1 MNYSLL
7 TTNRARERWLV
18 DSVLALSASIN
29 SSNREGAAKCSLEEL
44 DLTACDMISDADE
57 ADFEPMDEDEET
69 KDEPAVY
76 RLVIAASQLAN
87 RGRNES
93 RTKGG

>member
-1 MNYSLL
+1 ML
-7 TTNRARERWLV
+7 
-18 DSVLALSASIN
+18 
-29 SSNREGAAKCSLEEL
+29 
-44 DLTACDMISDADE
+44 SDADE